1 LALTDASDLPAR
13 PVDGVSLVSV
23 LKGGSTAVRQDL
35 FAEIGYARAVRTKDR
50 KYIEVRYP
58 KEIYEQIDSG
68 YRWERIEG
76 NKATGAYTEPRP
88 YYVNNRQLGSLG
100 ANSNPAYF
108 DDNQLYDLGKDK
120 TEDTNI
126 FGQEPA
132 ATEILKKRL
141 AKYLND
147 IPGRPFREF
156 SDSHREYSPTTAV
169 AAPTT
174 DSL

>member
-1 LALTDASDLPAR
+1 MHRLP
-13 PVDGVSLVSV
+13 
-23 LKGGSTAVRQDL
+23 
-35 FAEIGYARAVRTKDR
+35 YC
-50 KYIEVRYP
+50 
-58 KEIYEQIDSG
+58 

-76 NKATGAYTEPRP
+76 NKATGEYTEPRP

-100 ANSNPAYF
+100 AHSNPAYF
-108 DDNQLYDLGKDK
+108 DDNQLYNLSKDK
-120 TEDTNI
+120 NEDTNI

-147 IPGRPFREF
+147 FPDRPFREF
-156 SDSHREYSPTTAV
+156 SETHREYSPPTAV
-169 AAPTT
+169 APPTT